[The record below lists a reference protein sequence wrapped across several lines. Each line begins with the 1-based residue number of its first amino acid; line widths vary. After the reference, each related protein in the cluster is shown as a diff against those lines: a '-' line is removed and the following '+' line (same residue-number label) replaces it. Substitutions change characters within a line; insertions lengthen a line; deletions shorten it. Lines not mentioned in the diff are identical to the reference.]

1 MYWVNIE
8 DRYICID
15 HIQMFNW
22 QDGALYVYIMGRSV
36 PEMFDDPQGVLHT
49 SLIRFLEKKVIR

>member
-1 MYWVNIE
+1 
-8 DRYICID
+8 
-15 HIQMFNW
+15 MFNW